1 MATPRYTSAEF
12 NALTPAERDALGSNY
27 TLVRSATPESLAAG
41 ITYDRTNV
49 KYGTPTVPKTSTT
62 TLDEVQTELGLQT
75 PSQVTAPSQGSLMQT
90 LRQSFMTGL
99 RPSANVRT
107 FGGDMALNARRGKS
121 PVSLRIG
128 MSRLDTRKRKEIVA
142 RKQKNTLGLNLGS
155 SVGLQV

>member
-1 MATPRYTSAEF
+1 MARAGTYTSRTSGVTYEATQAGATQ
-12 NALTPAERDALGSNY
+12 ALADSLGAPY
-27 TLVRSATPESLAAG
+27 TAP
-41 ITYDRTNV
+41 DRGNV
-49 KYGTPTVPKTSTT
+49 KYLTPTVPKTSTA
-62 TLDEVQTELGLQT
+62 TLEDVQTELGLQT